1 LVHSI
6 AVRRLPATR
15 RTYDYLRIGR
25 HDFERLKGV
34 CWCGIRVGK
43 NGIHFRLKI
52 YLLHNR
58 CPVHC
63 AVQIISARFIAF
75 TVRFDSASYPVT
87 MNLEQNEKL
96 TELLTKMKMLDDID
110 AKNKLND
117 ESGDTEALPIMEIR
131 EELDDNDGVLRST
144 VKQAELN
151 NDELETLVEKIVELE
166 DKNNASSQIEEIKE
180 QAKDTDAEEETETR
194 VVQDRTVLIK
204 NTEKKDESL
213 PSDNP
218 DDVELVDDLLEEMYV
233 SKSGNQPSTNGNE
246 HAAVGLKPIL
256 KQASQSSRFKRKKK
270 GKQTKESKTVAFT
283 HSEVR
288 EFDTTESV
296 VNASSKVNTAPA
308 IDPEEL
314 LSLEV
319 IAGEMEHEGLDVDE
333 DSSLPIEG
341 EFDYDFE
348 DEDDDSE
355 DDISW
360 IPDSDSANGMLWSQ
374 VQKLRQEKERP
385 KESAVVAD
393 IVETI
398 PIPDDSNPIPDQ
410 PVSEVVLER
419 SITEAPLPMEI
430 VDEVNLGFNKNN
442 SNDQEH
448 LKTNPKTAK
457 VSRFKRSLS
466 NKSANVI
473 ENHTVQPKIIPPS
486 IEKSDK
492 IEEIIDPKP
501 ETEPTE
507 VEPSNDI
514 SIVQPTLDYPSLN
527 DDIDSMAKAYVLGLY
542 DDDIQTEGEV
552 VNELKDFE
560 KINAIV
566 EARERKENSKQKQEG
581 EEELPEDKS
590 ILTDVMEHETDDD
603 DEEEFELDEHA
614 PIMSV
619 EDTDLDIQLSTDQ
632 LDQQINLDYHTLRQ
646 KMVHLYNG
654 GFKKS
659 EKEQE
664 IEPIDENGNPIKI
677 SRFRAARLNL
687 NV

>member
-1 LVHSI
+1 
-6 AVRRLPATR
+6 
-15 RTYDYLRIGR
+15 
-25 HDFERLKGV
+25 
-34 CWCGIRVGK
+34 
-43 NGIHFRLKI
+43 
-52 YLLHNR
+52 
-58 CPVHC
+58 
-63 AVQIISARFIAF
+63 
-75 TVRFDSASYPVT
+75 

-110 AKNKLND
+110 AKNKLKD
-117 ESGDTEALPIMEIR
+117 EGSDSDGLPIMEIR

-151 NDELETLVEKIVELE
+151 NDELKTLVEKIVELE
-166 DKNNASSQIEEIKE
+166 DKDAASAQIEEITE
-180 QAKDTDAEEETETR
+180 QAKDSDTEEEIETR
-194 VVQDRTVLIK
+194 VIHDRTVLIK
-204 NTEKKDESL
+204 NTEKKVESP
-213 PSDNP
+213 PSSNP
-218 DDVELVDDLLEEMYV
+218 DDVELVQDLLEEMYV
-233 SKSGNQPSTNGNE
+233 DKPWDQHSTTGND
-246 HAAVGLKPIL
+246 HAAAGLKPIL
-256 KQASQSSRFKRKKK
+256 KQASQSSRFKQKKK
-270 GKQTKESKTVAFT
+270 DKQSKESKSVAFT

-296 VNASSKVNTAPA
+296 MNASSKVNSALA
-308 IDPEEL
+308 IGPDEL

-319 IAGEMEHEGLDVDE
+319 IAAEMESEGFDGDG
-333 DSSLPIEG
+333 DSSLPFED

-348 DEDDDSE
+348 DEDDDDNE
-355 DDISW
+355 GDVSW
-360 IPDSDSANGMLWSQ
+360 IPDSNSANGMLWSQ
-374 VQKLRQEKERP
+374 IQKLRQEKERP

-393 IVETI
+393 LVESI
-398 PIPDDSNPIPDQ
+398 PIPEALNSSPDQ

-419 SITEAPLPMEI
+419 NITEAPSPMEI

-457 VSRFKRSLS
+457 VSRFKKSLS
-466 NKSANVI
+466 IKSDNVM
-473 ENHTVQPKIIPPS
+473 ENYTVKPTILPVS
-486 IEKSDK
+486 IEESDK
-492 IEEIIDPKP
+492 IEEIIDSRPA
-501 ETEPTE
+501 TEPIE

-514 SIVQPTLDYPSLN
+514 SIVKPTLDYPSLN

-566 EARERKENSKQKQEG
+566 EAREKKENSKQEQ
-581 EEELPEDKS
+581 EEEEEFQEDKS

-603 DEEEFELDEHA
+603 DEEEFEIDEHA

-632 LDQQINLDYHTLRQ
+632 LDQQINLEYHTLRQ

-677 SRFRAARLNL
+677 SRFRAARLNM
-687 NV
+687 NA